1 MSSAGPLIGVFDSGV
16 GGLTVVAA
24 LRRRLPRASIVYLG
38 DTARLPYGTKSRR
51 TVLRYSQANVDF
63 LERRGVDALVV
74 ACNTASAMAL
84 GDLAVG
90 TPHWGVLAPGAAA
103 AVAAADRHVGVIAT
117 ESTVRSGAYERAIRR
132 LDAGLRVSQRACP
145 LLVPLVEEGWEED
158 EITERV
164 VARYLEPLLAE
175 RIDTLLLGCTHY
187 PMLRGVLERVCG
199 PEVALVDSAESTGA
213 LVERELRAAGW
224 TDDAAGRRR
233 RDAGRNPGGA
243 SARRQG
249 HDPSAR
255 LPAVGCQTRAPGSAG
270 AAPGSASVRLF
281 ATDAGPRFARLAE
294 RILGEPAML
303 EWVDVN
309 GPEAETDETEE
320 EEAGRT

>member
-1 MSSAGPLIGVFDSGV
+1 MPERQPLIGVFDSGV

-24 LRRRLPRASIVYLG
+24 LRRRLPGASILYLG

-84 GDLAVG
+84 DDLVVRA
-90 TPHWGVLAPGAAA
+90 PHWGVLAPGASA
-103 AVAAADRHVGVIAT
+103 AVAAARRHVGVVAT
-117 ESTVRSGAYERAIRR
+117 ESTVRSSAYEEAIRG
-132 LDAGLRVSQRACP
+132 LDPRLRVTQQACP

-164 VARYLEPLLAE
+164 AARYLDPLLAE
-175 RIDTLLLGCTHY
+175 GIDTLLLGCTHY

-199 PEVALVDSAESTGA
+199 PDVTLVDSAESTGA
-213 LVERELRAAGW
+213 LVERDLRAAGW
-224 TDDAAGRRR
+224 TCASGPAGAAGW
-233 RDAGRNPGGA
+233 
-243 SARRQG
+243 
-249 HDPSAR
+249 
-255 LPAVGCQTRAPGSAG
+255 TRAPGSAD
-270 AAPGSASVRLF
+270 AAAGSASVRLF

-294 RILGEPAML
+294 RILGEPAPL
-303 EWVDVN
+303 EWVDVDE
-309 GPEAETDETEE
+309 PEQTEE
-320 EEAGRT
+320 GEEGRT